1 MAQNVQVDASEE
13 IVWIQGPLGRIFGIL
28 HRPASQQ
35 SRRVCLVMLNS
46 GQISRVGPQRLY
58 VKAARKWANLGYHV
72 LRIDM
77 AGVGD
82 SQAEN
87 TVIHFDNHSPE
98 EAAAAVRYARKK
110 LPVDHVVLQ
119 GLCAGARAAIKC
131 TSGSDSVDGVLSWS
145 CPVFSAADG
154 MPESPEE
161 AAGRMSTPR
170 ARDNV
175 QRIGGVFTS
184 MRFLTLD
191 WWKNRLRFGWSELN
205 ELGRALWHFARGNPR
220 VTGQFLQAT
229 DQFLSDG
236 RDVLFVYGDHDRISL
251 AEFRERF
258 ADVAEGCESPQG
270 VCVIKGG
277 THTFNSAQSQ
287 KTAIDESS
295 AWLAARFPAPQH

>member
-1 MAQNVQVDASEE
+1 MAQTAQLGSTEE
-13 IVWIQGPLGRIFGIL
+13 IVWIDGPSGRMFGIL
-28 HRPASQQ
+28 HRPLTQQ
-35 SRRVCLVMLNS
+35 SRRVCVVMLNS

-58 VKAARKWANLGYHV
+58 VKAAREWANLGYHV

-82 SQAEN
+82 SPAEN
-87 TVIHFDNHSPE
+87 PVIHFDNHSPE
-98 EAAAAVRYARKK
+98 EGAAAVRYARKE

-119 GLCAGARAAIKC
+119 GLCAGARAAVKC
-131 TSGSDSVDGVLSWS
+131 ANGSDPVDGVLSWS

-175 QRIGGVFTS
+175 QRIGGAFTS
-184 MRFLTLD
+184 MRFLSLE

-220 VTGQFLQAT
+220 VTGQFLEAA
-229 DQFLSDG
+229 DQYLNHG
-236 RDVLFVYGDHDRISL
+236 RNVLFIYGDHDRISL

-258 ADVAEGCESPQG
+258 ANVAEGCDAPQAF
-270 VCVIKGG
+270 CVVKGG
-277 THTFNSAQSQ
+277 THTFNSAHSQ
-287 KTAIDESS
+287 KTAIDASS
-295 AWLAARFPAPQH
+295 AWLAARFPAPQG